1 MFQILATAW
10 VLQTDLIVYWQY
22 WNMGGWIR
30 YKYGPESNGRGG
42 SFLCQAIQ
50 GGERFRTRFHCEPLP
65 DFPEP
70 EYVITKLHRESVSN
84 PRVFCENKHIMIR
97 LRTSVRVRGPVVDPW
112 EEEGEQGACGS
123 SSAQP

>member
-1 MFQILATAW
+1 MSWDRAQRFLGTGVCKKDGQHFRGGGKGQMVALLYVYFHFKDEGLCACKKLFQILATAW

-30 YKYGPESNGRGG
+30 YKYGPASNGRGG

-70 EYVITKLHRESVSN
+70 E
-84 PRVFCENKHIMIR
+84 
-97 LRTSVRVRGPVVDPW
+97 
-112 EEEGEQGACGS
+112 
-123 SSAQP
+123 